1 MIEVAI
7 VASTRLLGSC
17 AEFGEEPDDGG
28 DIGQAGLYKSLT
40 FIDISIG
47 GEIKSFLTAIL
58 RCFFADSSLRAEDVG
73 EILWL
78 CLQPFEGVVAVTGEC
93 GLVGGECWLAF
104 NGI

>member
-1 MIEVAI
+1 M
-7 VASTRLLGSC
+7 VASARLLGSC

-28 DIGQAGLYKSLT
+28 EIGPAGLYKSLT

-58 RCFFADSSLRAEDVG
+58 RVFFVDSSLCAEHGGD
-73 EILWL
+73 ILWL
-78 CLQPFEGVVAVTGEC
+78 CLPPFEGVVAVTGEC
-93 GLVGGECWLAF
+93 GLVGGECWPAF